1 MFPFI
6 HNYLFFIIAYES
18 QTKFFILNSSFFIY
32 FSHLSSH
39 SKKVRCQRTPFWGWS
54 TQWFSSG

>member
-39 SKKVRCQRTPFWGWS
+39 SKKVRCQRTPFWG
-54 TQWFSSG
+54 